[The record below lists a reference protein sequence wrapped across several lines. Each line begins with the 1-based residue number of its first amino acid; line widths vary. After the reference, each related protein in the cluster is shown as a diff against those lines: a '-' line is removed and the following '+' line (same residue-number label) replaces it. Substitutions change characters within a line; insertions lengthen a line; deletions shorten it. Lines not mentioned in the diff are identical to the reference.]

1 MRPRILSLGKSAIAL
16 IVCGVVAWTVALVAQ
31 GRSWRT
37 FVPFAFL
44 LVIWLVGLVGGRTV
58 GILASVLTA
67 LIFAHEL
74 FSPLG
79 SLAVQQHDA
88 RSSLSWM
95 VLAGVTISYL
105 LLPSMA
111 EPGGRE

>member
-16 IVCGVVAWTVALVAQ
+16 ILCGAVAWVVALAAQ
-31 GRSWRT
+31 GKSWRNL
-37 FVPFAFL
+37 VPFAFL

-74 FSPLG
+74 FAPLG
-79 SLAVQQHDA
+79 SVAVQQHDA

-105 LLPSMA
+105 LLPSTP
-111 EPGGRE
+111 EPSGRE